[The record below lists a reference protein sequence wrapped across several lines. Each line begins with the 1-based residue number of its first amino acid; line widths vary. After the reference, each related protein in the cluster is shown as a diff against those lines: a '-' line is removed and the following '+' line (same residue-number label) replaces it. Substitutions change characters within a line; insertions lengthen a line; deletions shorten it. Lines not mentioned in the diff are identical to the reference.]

1 MSNLQNPRLEN
12 KLALRLSGQDTHKL
26 GDLCDVALASPS
38 DTIRFIIRGLTPS
51 EMEAIRE
58 RALKQQGR

>member
-12 KLALRLSGQDTHKL
+12 KLALRLSGQDTRKL

>member
-12 KLALRLSGQDTHKL
+12 KFALRLSDQDTRKL

-51 EMEAIRE
+51 EMEAVRE
-58 RALKQQGR
+58 RALQQQGR